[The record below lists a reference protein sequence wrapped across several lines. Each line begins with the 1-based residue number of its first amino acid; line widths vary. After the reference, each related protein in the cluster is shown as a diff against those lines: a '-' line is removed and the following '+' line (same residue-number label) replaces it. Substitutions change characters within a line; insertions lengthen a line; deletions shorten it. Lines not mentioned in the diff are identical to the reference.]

1 MIEIFDEDVYTVK
14 RIKEKL
20 QDKYKDNIFFA
31 EVSDRK
37 NDVCFRNTA
46 SRIISDQLYDNMRSN
61 ADDKSKQNIE
71 TDVKLIK
78 SDIRGNLKRST
89 DSFPS
94 TDDASKVGWILDTL
108 RHFLKKV
115 IKSEVQSI
123 GQCIVKG
130 ALPRSLKPSMLFAL
144 AVELDHMFG
153 LRWLNTELLKLRFS
167 ESYSEVIRFK
177 QTVVMTKEIGAILQ
191 SIAT

>member
-31 EVSDRK
+31 EVSGRK

-46 SRIISDQLYDNMRSN
+46 SRIISDQLYNNMRSN
-61 ADDKSKQNIE
+61 ADDKSKQIIE

-78 SDIRGNLKRST
+78 SDIRDNLKRST

-94 TDDASKVGWILDTL
+94 TDDASRVGWSLDTL
-108 RHFLKKV
+108 CHFLKKV

-191 SIAT
+191 SSAT

>member
-61 ADDKSKQNIE
+61 ADDKSKQIIE

-78 SDIRGNLKRST
+78 SDIRDNLKRST

-94 TDDASKVGWILDTL
+94 TDDASRVGWSLDTL

>member
-31 EVSDRK
+31 EVSGRK
-37 NDVCFRNTA
+37 NDVCFRNMA

-61 ADDKSKQNIE
+61 ADDKSKQIIE

-167 ESYSEVIRFK
+167 ESYSER
-177 QTVVMTKEIGAILQ
+177 LL
-191 SIAT
+191 